1 MTGTVPYLGSK
12 ISLISK
18 SQIRYEGIL
27 YTIDT
32 NDSTVALAKVKSFG
46 TEDRPTDRPVAPRDE
61 VYEYI
66 IFRSSDIK
74 DLHVCEPPKP
84 QPTLTGGLPNDPA
97 IVQAGAGPRN
107 VDDVSAVKQKTG
119 SKIKKPFNDLSVAQY
134 TYKAEDMVWTNHV
147 FGFTFYYTI
156 GHSAPVTSTTSYAQ
170 NHTFTKP
177 SITSSGSTYGS
188 VGVSYQQ
195 YSGAPSHSNQTS
207 SQHSDS
213 RSGTPTNRKSPTID
227 TGVQATND
235 KQKQQLKK
243 VKATGSKQNVNQQ
256 HKYDERTNQ
265 PHKYDERQNQPHK
278 YDDRQNQQHKYDE
291 RSNQH
296 HKYDDRSNQHHKY
309 DDRSNQHHKYDE
321 RSNQQR
327 QHMQRGQ
334 RGIRRGR
341 GQRGRPGTI
350 KPGSKQ
356 NAIKFENDYDFEQ
369 ANAEFQ
375 ELENKLAQT
384 KISEPVENGEEKKE
398 VIAEPVSEPVE
409 INEDEDVTDVQFYD
423 KAKSFFD
430 NISCEALERSKGNM
444 QRTDWRQERKLNTET
459 FGVSGSYMRRGWYGG
474 RGYRGYRGGRG
485 GRGYGYN
492 RSNRHNNMSHNMS
505 NNMSNNMPNNMSNNI
520 SNK

>member
-97 IVQAGAGPRN
+97 IVQ
-107 VDDVSAVKQKTG
+107 VCDDQASY
-119 SKIKKPFNDLSVAQY
+119 S
-134 TYKAEDMVWTNHV
+134 
-147 FGFTFYYTI
+147 
-156 GHSAPVTSTTSYAQ
+156 HSAPVTSTTSYAQ

>member
-97 IVQAGAGPRN
+97 IVQ
-107 VDDVSAVKQKTG
+107 
-119 SKIKKPFNDLSVAQY
+119 
-134 TYKAEDMVWTNHV
+134 
-147 FGFTFYYTI
+147 
-156 GHSAPVTSTTSYAQ
+156 HSAPVTSTTSYAQ